1 MSLDLCYMSAFS
13 PSYYTSMSQTSYFI
27 LLPCPFCNKPMLQ
40 LLFAAAV
47 LLLLVLLL
55 LVLLLL
61 AAGAGATGA
70 AGVRVKIAQRMIQT
84 K

>member
-1 MSLDLCYMSAFS
+1 
-13 PSYYTSMSQTSYFI
+13 MSQTCNFI

-61 AAGAGATGA
+61 
-70 AGVRVKIAQRMIQT
+70 VLVLLVLLVLE
-84 K
+84 